1 VTDDVRAL
9 ATVGVPHPGGRPET
23 LRDHASAWDDLA
35 VELDRHGDRL
45 AALLVDARSALEGH
59 TVDAF
64 SRQAVA
70 LEQAM
75 RDAAHTARTVAQAQH
90 QHAREHSVA
99 LAILRELGIQ
109 IGVTLAF
116 MAAAAAFPALL
127 AAAQAQLAL
136 LALHASRTIAFLARA
151 LAGLVRFL
159 VTVRTWLQQ
168 AASLALRTRRL
179 SIPAGRMIVEGARDV
194 LVDVAANVISL
205 RAQGKPINT
214 RELFVN
220 GAITGGVSALL
231 PGVERLGLRRS
242 GSGSSAEYVTLGQ
255 KYQNLLKRSS
265 GPPQTRVRGS
275 NAGSTS
281 MPARQEL
288 LDRLTLT
295 RAEARKEGI
304 RGLRDE
310 GARLGGE
317 VRAARDGFS
326 EARATHRH
334 AERMRRE
341 ADDALRRE
349 AMAVHDQ
356 RAADA
361 LRASTAESAARQEL
375 ARVSD
380 ALDAAERQMTTWRDL
395 ADASRAV
402 RAEVSTVDQLRH
414 AWQRNVWREN
424 LGQPKEWREA
434 LLYDGLKDGLKGTAN
449 NAAQAGV
456 GVAEGRADGR
466 DVWLDAVLGGSF
478 GAGRGAL
485 KGATINVWYP
495 RESIEDISWRI
506 GTKALD
512 EYLRSQAKNAI
523 VNDLSDTG
531 P

>member
-1 VTDDVRAL
+1 
-9 ATVGVPHPGGRPET
+9 
-23 LRDHASAWDDLA
+23 
-35 VELDRHGDRL
+35 
-45 AALLVDARSALEGH
+45 
-59 TVDAF
+59 
-64 SRQAVA
+64 
-70 LEQAM
+70 
-75 RDAAHTARTVAQAQH
+75 
-90 QHAREHSVA
+90 
-99 LAILRELGIQ
+99 
-109 IGVTLAF
+109 
-116 MAAAAAFPALL
+116 
-127 AAAQAQLAL
+127 
-136 LALHASRTIAFLARA
+136 
-151 LAGLVRFL
+151 
-159 VTVRTWLQQ
+159 
-168 AASLALRTRRL
+168 
-179 SIPAGRMIVEGARDV
+179 
-194 LVDVAANVISL
+194 
-205 RAQGKPINT
+205 
-214 RELFVN
+214 
-220 GAITGGVSALL
+220 
-231 PGVERLGLRRS
+231 
-242 GSGSSAEYVTLGQ
+242 
-255 KYQNLLKRSS
+255 
-265 GPPQTRVRGS
+265 
-275 NAGSTS
+275 
-281 MPARQEL
+281 
-288 LDRLTLT
+288 
-295 RAEARKEGI
+295 
-304 RGLRDE
+304 
-310 GARLGGE
+310 
-317 VRAARDGFS
+317 
-326 EARATHRH
+326 
-334 AERMRRE
+334 
-341 ADDALRRE
+341 
-349 AMAVHDQ
+349 VHDQ